1 MLLCGKQEDKAKKIF
16 RKLFKATDQE
26 SKNVEKYQQRLS
38 NIITKEKHKEIASV
52 LSCLERNTGKYT
64 NPNEQ
69 YPSRIIQLMRLVD
82 IYACF
87 LKEHSYN
94 PTKQFEDSLDSSIFL
109 ILNAELLKDD
119 KNIKCRLTIF
129 FMMNT
134 SIQKYDFQRD
144 KGERMLK
151 FVKIYCEEILK
162 PPYSEKVDD
171 IVDPEQIERNSRVQ
185 CTYGL
190 NLIISNLIKA
200 KNLLSCKEDI
210 PLILSTSITI
220 LHNYYE
226 MSTTERSKLSNFIN
240 DTNFIIGAM
249 VNPQNTGHTYNIIKD
264 LMDVLSSNRN
274 IVQNSFFFGEFV
286 SLILSSMSSNMKK
299 TFVLKYLETIQLVS
313 NSDVLLALHMARQIE
328 GILKTI
334 FKNDVSDQLKKLK
347 KELANICVTKLS
359 AMIINLQRQVD
370 QFNEKNPNYD
380 PKQTSRNSLN
390 MQFNKVNEIKDLIAN
405 LYIVFNSITD
415 NKYILAE
422 ESSYILFDNIKNH
435 RKADEIEV
443 NLKFL
448 KNILPKETIKTM
460 HEAFS
465 DEFQVFIFIILDL
478 KSLSVELKNQFL
490 EYVIARMDYLK
501 MFADNKTIQEISTG
515 FANQISKNE
524 LKTLRTEFEKRHSSK
539 TTPNLTNQ
547 LSEGSNNSSNTFKII
562 HKLLDDPID
571 DEEASKK
578 IISIIFMFIIY
589 NSNSSPQL
597 ANFLLC
603 FIKFQEISLQN
614 DEYKPKRLWIL
625 RASTLL
631 IKVVVLLIDE
641 EKIQD
646 YFDIITEKNKEILNT
661 QNDDE
666 IKAKWTPISQD
677 HLTSLFEECQIEN
690 VNFNSTIDTIIKSNG
705 SFSAPFHPIDFRSP
719 NLHPVDSLH
728 PNQALEDHPVSD
740 SDESSPSVKILSS
753 RKNKISDIEDNLYKK
768 NTNLI
773 SNIDIANELEDEF

>member
-1 MLLCGKQEDKAKKIF
+1 MLLCGKQEDKAKKIL
-16 RKLFKATDQE
+16 RKLIKATDQE
-26 SKNVEKYQQRLS
+26 SKSVEKYRGRLS
-38 NIITKEKHKEIASV
+38 NIITKEKHKEIASI
-52 LSCLERNTGKYT
+52 LYYLQKDTEKYT

-69 YPSRIIQLMRLVD
+69 YPSRMNELMSLVD

-94 PTKQFEDSLDSSIFL
+94 PTKQFEDSLDWSIFR
-109 ILNAELLKDD
+109 ILDSELLKDD
-119 KNIKCRLTIF
+119 KNKKYRLKIF

-134 SIQKYDFQRD
+134 SFKKYDFQRD

-151 FVKIYCEEILK
+151 FVKVYCEEILK
-162 PPYSEKVDD
+162 PPYNEKVDD

-190 NLIISNLIKA
+190 TLIISYLIEA

-240 DTNFIIGAM
+240 DTNFIIGAII
-249 VNPQNTGHTYNIIKD
+249 NPKNTDHPYNIIKD
-264 LMDVLSSNRN
+264 LMDVFSSNKN

-286 SLILSSMSSNMKK
+286 TLILSSMSSAMKK

-347 KELANICVTKLS
+347 KDFANICVTKLS
-359 AMIINLQRQVD
+359 AMIVNLQRQVD

-380 PKQTSRNSLN
+380 PKLTPRNSLM
-390 MQFNKVNEIKDLIAN
+390 MQINKVNEIKDLIAN
-405 LYIVFNSITD
+405 LYIVFNSITE

-422 ESSYILFDNIKNH
+422 DSSYILFDNIKNN

-448 KNILPKETIKTM
+448 EIILPKETIKTLQ
-460 HEAFS
+460 EAFS
-465 DEFQVFIFIILDL
+465 EVFQVSIIIILDL
-478 KSLSVELKNQFL
+478 KSLSIELKNRFF
-490 EYVIARMDYLK
+490 EYVIARLDYLK

-515 FANQISKNE
+515 FVNQISKNE
-524 LKTLRTEFEKRHSSK
+524 LKTLRTEFEKPHSSK
-539 TTPNLTNQ
+539 TTPNLTNES
-547 LSEGSNNSSNTFKII
+547 LEGSNNSSNTFKII

-625 RASTLL
+625 RVSTLL

-666 IKAKWTPISQD
+666 IKAKWTQISQD
-677 HLTSLFEECQIEN
+677 HLTTLFEECQIDN
-690 VNFNSTIDTIIKSNG
+690 VNFNNTYDTIIKSNG
-705 SFSAPFHPIDFRSP
+705 SFSQALHPIDFRSP
-719 NLHPVDSLH
+719 NLNPVESYN
-728 PNQALEDHPVSD
+728 PNPALEDSHVSD
-740 SDESSPSVKILSS
+740 SDESSPSVKILNT
-753 RKNKISDIEDNLYKK
+753 RQNKISRLEDDLYKK
-768 NTNLI
+768 NTNLK
-773 SNIDIANELEDEF
+773 SNIDIANELDDEF